1 MKIFTPFLWVLLG
14 VAMSANAAQLYRW
27 VDAKGNVEWRD
38 TPPPASAPAKKIEQ
52 RKMGDNVTPGED
64 MPYAVQLAMKNHP
77 VTLWATDCGAACTS
91 ARAHLNRRG
100 IPYTDK
106 NPQSDFD
113 AFKKISPDGSVPFLQ
128 VGSARLKGYLE
139 SEWDNTLDYAGYP
152 RTGVAL
158 RPKPA
163 APAPKPAADGAKP
176 ADPAGATT
184 PGQTAAAPTTT
195 PATPAQPAAPA
206 PSPSATPTS
215 TPAPVTVPAIR

>member
-14 VAMSANAAQLYRW
+14 AAMSANAAQLYRW

-38 TPPPASAPAKKIEQ
+38 TPPPASVPAKKIEQ
-52 RKMGDNVTPGED
+52 RKIGDNITPGEE

-77 VTLWATDCGAACTS
+77 VTLWATDCGAVCTN

-106 NPQSDFD
+106 NPQSDFE
-113 AFKKISPDGSVPFLQ
+113 AFKKISPDGSIPFLQ
-128 VGSARLKGYLE
+128 VGNTRLKGYLE

-158 RPKPA
+158 RSKPP
-163 APAPKPAADGAKP
+163 APTPKPAADGAKP
-176 ADPAGATT
+176 AGSAGATP
-184 PGQTAAAPTTT
+184 PGQTAAAPN
-195 PATPAQPAAPA
+195 ADAPAAPA
-206 PSPSATPTS
+206 PTPSEPLNPT
-215 TPAPVTVPAIR
+215 R